1 MLMRLSQK
9 NKVLGINILGE
20 FIASAVF
27 SLMYFTF
34 IARYLDDSFEFGST
48 ILAFFI
54 GAAYFASVYVPFHTY
69 RIHIIPFI
77 SIIRALQKR
86 KWRIIYNKIPAQI
99 VGAFVGTYMF
109 KQFMVF
115 TNSDVEILSMWE
127 YKLHQPIDVLFFNS
141 LIVIVLCYT
150 FYILQ
155 LLFKSLGFTSTFFFA
170 FVVQVVFIFTWQ
182 ISEIT
187 ALNVFGYL
195 SLILLEG
202 NYDFV
207 LGIFGTLMIHLII
220 PSAIALGIFYYIRDR
235 YIEKSR
241 IIPKNSS
248 NVSQN
253 YDV

>member
-1 MLMRLSQK
+1 MRISQK

-20 FIASAVF
+20 FIGSTVF

-86 KWRIIYNKIPAQI
+86 KWRIIYNKIPAQMI
-99 VGAFVGTYMF
+99 GAFFGTYLY
-109 KQFMVF
+109 KQFMIY
-115 TNSDVEILSMWE
+115 TNSDVDIMSMWE
-127 YKLHQPIDVLFFNS
+127 YKLHQPIDILFFNL
-141 LIVIVLCYT
+141 LIVLILCYT

-170 FVVQVVFIFTWQ
+170 FVVQAVFIFTWQ
-182 ISEIT
+182 VSEIT

-202 NYDFV
+202 NYSFIS
-207 LGIFGTLMIHLII
+207 GWMGTLLIHII
-220 PSAIALGIFYYIRDR
+220 LPSLVAFGIFYYIRDR
-235 YIEKSR
+235 YIEKGRTVAKST
-241 IIPKNSS
+241 NSS
-248 NVSQN
+248 VSQN